1 MSHGRSD
8 QEYIQKTR
16 NVARFFTESRHVA
29 WVLLFAT
36 LLWGLYSYDRM
47 PQRKDP
53 DIPVRQAMAVIPWPG
68 ASAEKIEQ
76 LVTRRV
82 EEKMAENASVEKI
95 ESTSQTGVSLVYV
108 TLTEKIAETGKEFD
122 DIKLKLDSL
131 QDLPQG
137 AGPIQFIKD
146 FGDTTAL
153 MLTVASPKVETT
165 RIAIRSQEIR
175 RAIEQARSKAPTSQ
189 ERVALVVC
197 FPQTLQPGPLI
208 RKMDLFIR
216 YARTAGWMKEVH
228 SLQGSGFMGVDAVI
242 QATDNQILEFLDRFI
257 RERLRLSEFHPDVWT
272 PIVIRHPNET
282 EKKLMAVAGEKYS
295 YAELDRF
302 TGLIRRT
309 LQTIPQVS
317 KISLVGLLKERIYL
331 DYSQQRLA
339 AYGLKLS
346 NLDDILGARNITLPG
361 GVLEAGSRNL
371 TIDPSGEFKGEREIG
386 QVVVASS
393 ETGQPV
399 TLGDL
404 AEISR
409 DYETFPSLLTFYTWK
424 DNQGKW
430 QRTRAITMAIQMR
443 PGEKIDQFGRAVDQA
458 LAGLEL
464 QIPTDLILARTS
476 NQPLQVKESVDLFMK
491 SLYEAIFLVVL
502 VALIGFREWRS
513 ALLMAT
519 SIPLT
524 LAMTF
529 GLMHLLGI
537 DLQQVSIASLII
549 ALGLLVD
556 DPVVAGDA
564 IKRELGNG
572 HPPLIAAWLGPTK
585 LATAILFATITNIV
599 AYLPLL
605 TLSGD
610 TRLFLYSLPV
620 VLTCSLVAS
629 RIVSM
634 TFIPL

>member
-165 RIAIRSQEIR
+165 QIVIRSQEIR
-175 RAIEQARSKAPTSQ
+175 RAIEQARSKAPTSR
-189 ERVALVVC
+189 ERVSLVVC

-242 QATDNQILEFLDRFI
+242 KATDNQILEFLDRFI

-272 PIVIRHPNET
+272 PMVIRHPNET

-302 TGLIRRT
+302 TSLIRRT

-317 KISLVGLLKERIYL
+317 KISLVGLLKERLYL

-371 TIDPSGEFKGEREIG
+371 PIDPSGEFKGEREIG
-386 QVVVASS
+386 QVVVASG

-399 TLGDL
+399 TLKDL

-443 PGEKIDQFGRAVDQA
+443 PGEKIDQFGQAVNQA
-458 LAGLEL
+458 LAGLGL

-476 NQPLQVKESVDLFMK
+476 DQPLQVKESVDLFMK

-502 VALIGFREWRS
+502 VALIGFREWR
-513 ALLMAT
+513 
-519 SIPLT
+519 
-524 LAMTF
+524 
-529 GLMHLLGI
+529 
-537 DLQQVSIASLII
+537 
-549 ALGLLVD
+549 
-556 DPVVAGDA
+556 
-564 IKRELGNG
+564 
-572 HPPLIAAWLGPTK
+572 
-585 LATAILFATITNIV
+585 
-599 AYLPLL
+599 
-605 TLSGD
+605 
-610 TRLFLYSLPV
+610 
-620 VLTCSLVAS
+620 
-629 RIVSM
+629 
-634 TFIPL
+634 